1 MRPRRLLA
9 AALLVGAAGLA
20 ACTGDSEPD
29 AADPAALLDA
39 AQATLDQ
46 TSSVHFALSSAEL
59 PEGATALV
67 GGEGDAERPDSFEGE
82 LDITLGGI
90 AATVAVVSVDGTLYA
105 QLPFSDGFTE
115 TDPASIGIADPGTL
129 LGEDGGVTSLLSAAS
144 DPVAGEDARIG
155 DTVVRTV
162 ESTLPA
168 DAVAGALA
176 SAEGA
181 GDFDA
186 VFSIDPETTQLLRTV
201 ITGEFLVAGTPS
213 TYTVD
218 LSDYDVPVDIDVPA
232 DSTAPAG

>member
-1 MRPRRLLA
+1 MRRRRLRA
-9 AALLVGAAGLA
+9 AALLAGAAGLA

-29 AADPAALLDA
+29 AADPAVLLDA

-67 GGEGDAERPDSFEGE
+67 GGEGDAARPDSFEGE

-129 LGEDGGVTSLLSAAS
+129 LGEDGGVISLLSAATG
-144 DPVAGEDARIG
+144 PVAGEDARIG

-162 ESTLPA
+162 EATLPA
-168 DAVAGALA
+168 DAVAEALA

-201 ITGEFLVAGTPS
+201 ITGEFLVAGNPS

-232 DSTAPAG
+232 DISAPAG